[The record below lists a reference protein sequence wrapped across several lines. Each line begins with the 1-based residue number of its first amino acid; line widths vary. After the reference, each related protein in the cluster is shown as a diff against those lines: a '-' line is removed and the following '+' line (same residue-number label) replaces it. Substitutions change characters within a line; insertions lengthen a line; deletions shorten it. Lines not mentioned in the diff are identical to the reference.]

1 MTDAPRF
8 PHPGSAR
15 PAVLPLRAALV
26 GLALW
31 AAPARADDGVPKLD
45 IEATCRSA
53 QAASVSTSD
62 NASLDGC
69 LRSEREAHA
78 EVKRRWGDYT
88 PEAKAQCSRQSD
100 AGGYPS
106 YVETVTCLELAS
118 GTVPSQPGSDT
129 GATSGPGA
137 PKGAAS
143 RGEKGSA
150 LTAEPAPSQR
160 TNPIDILNKP

>member
-1 MTDAPRF
+1 MTDAPSIPRRR
-8 PHPGSAR
+8 A
-15 PAVLPLRAALV
+15 AVLPAALA

-45 IEATCRSA
+45 IEATCKSA

-69 LRSEREAHA
+69 LRSEREARD
-78 EVKRRWGDYT
+78 EVKKRWGDYT
-88 PEAKAQCSRQSD
+88 PAAKAQCSKQSD

-118 GTVPSQPGSDT
+118 GTVPSQPGTDKA
-129 GATSGPGA
+129 ATQGPGA
-137 PKGAAS
+137 PKGASA

-150 LTAEPAPSQR
+150 LTAEPSPKQR
-160 TNPIDILNKP
+160 TNPIDVLNKP